1 MTNNH
6 LTLINRL
13 NLSCANRFLI
23 HKNHAFVCELYGS
36 AREIHI
42 ISLENPEAPNLV
54 RSLTFESAIGSLA
67 IQDEVLYATES
78 RRAVHKFSLENVS
91 DPKRLDSYILLGYE
105 LYDVQIVSDKALL
118 AMNWDGV
125 GVVDLRKPDEIQPTA
140 KQKIA
145 KGYAKQFVP
154 FHDHFLMTNGLH
166 DDRFLYEISVQNGN
180 VEILSRKEFPD
191 FNPSD
196 VFTISSG
203 AALFGETKK
212 GKKEYSSILI
222 LNDSLQPIGEP
233 IRIERTPKVCL
244 SLSDGN
250 VLFGFDYAY
259 ALFNRSNHS
268 IAPLFQQF
276 EDGNS
281 KEYIEVPSNP
291 KRIDPEYDVERDY
304 YDEGNDEDNA
314 DSDSDEAEDY
324 ESDDKDEDSSG
335 SDEEELKDSNETE
348 NDRSSAENAKNQEA
362 ASSDSEEKFDPSR
375 LNNAYPMNS
384 LKCVQK
390 IGNYLFATHGNNFFT
405 FKIGE
410 NSPFQKIVSLE
421 PPRL

>member
-1 MTNNH
+1 MKKNH
-6 LTLINRL
+6 LKLTNRL

-42 ISLENPEAPNLV
+42 INVENPETPNLV

-67 IQDEVLYATES
+67 IQGDVLYATED
-78 RRAVHKFSLENVS
+78 RRAVHQFSLENVS
-91 DPKRLDSYILLGYE
+91 DPKRLDSYILLGYD
-105 LYDVQIVSDKALL
+105 LYDVRIVNDKAIL
-118 AMNWDGV
+118 AMNWDGI
-125 GVVDLRKPDEIQPTA
+125 GVVDLRKPDEIQPTV

-154 FHDHFLMTNGLH
+154 FRDHFLMTNGLH

-180 VEILSRKEFPD
+180 VEILSQKEFPN
-191 FNPSD
+191 FNPSE
-196 VFTISSG
+196 VFAISSG
-203 AALFGETKK
+203 AALFGEVKK

-222 LNDSLQPIGEP
+222 LDENLQPVGEP
-233 IRIERTPKVCL
+233 IRIERTPNVCL

-259 ALFNRSNHS
+259 ALFDRSKHS
-268 IAPLFQQF
+268 ITPLFQQF

-291 KRIDPEYDVERDY
+291 KRIDPEYDVQRDY
-304 YDEGNDEDNA
+304 QDQEGDEDHE
-314 DSDSDEAEDY
+314 DYEEEDY
-324 ESDDKDEDSSG
+324 ESDDDEMDLG
-335 SDEEELKDSNETE
+335 DSDEEEFEDFNENE
-348 NDRSSAENAKNQEA
+348 NGSDLADNTKNHEA
-362 ASSDSEEKFDPSR
+362 TTSDSEEKFDPSK
-375 LNNAYPMNS
+375 LNNAYCMDS

-390 IGNYLFATHGNNFFT
+390 VGSYLFATHGNSFVT

-410 NSPFQKIVSLE
+410 HSLFQKII
-421 PPRL
+421 

>member
-1 MTNNH
+1 MKKNH
-6 LTLINRL
+6 LKLTNRL

-36 AREIHI
+36 VHEIHI

-67 IQDEVLYATES
+67 IQGDVLYATED

-91 DPKRLDSYILLGYE
+91 DPKRLDSYILLGYD
-105 LYDVQIVSDKALL
+105 LYDVRIVNDKAIL
-118 AMNWDGV
+118 AMNWDGI
-125 GVVDLRKPDEIQPTA
+125 GVVDLRKPDEIQPTV

-154 FHDHFLMTNGLH
+154 FRDHFLMTNGLH

-180 VEILSRKEFPD
+180 VEILSQREFPN
-191 FNPSD
+191 FNPSE
-196 VFTISSG
+196 VFEISSG
-203 AALFGETKK
+203 AALFGEVKK

-222 LNDSLQPIGEP
+222 LDENLQPVGEP
-233 IRIERTPKVCL
+233 IRIERTPNVCL

-250 VLFGFDYAY
+250 ALFGFDYAY
-259 ALFNRSNHS
+259 ALFDRSKHS
-268 IAPLFQQF
+268 ITPLFQQF

-291 KRIDPEYDVERDY
+291 KRIDPEYDVQRDY
-304 YDEGNDEDNA
+304 YDQEDNG
-314 DSDSDEAEDY
+314 DPENYEEEDDY
-324 ESDDKDEDSSG
+324 EADLDDSNA
-335 SDEEELKDSNETE
+335 EEFEDSNENE
-348 NDRSSAENAKNQEA
+348 NGSSLADNVTNQEA
-362 ASSDSEEKFDPSR
+362 TTSDSEEKFDPSR
-375 LNNAYPMNS
+375 LDNAYCMDS
-384 LKCVQK
+384 LKYAQK
-390 IGNYLFATHGNNFFT
+390 VGSYLFATHGNHFIT

-410 NSPFQKIVSLE
+410 NSLFQKIV
-421 PPRL
+421 